1 MTGTDERVA
10 AGRRRPVRL
19 AALRRLRPP
28 GGAPMARL
36 ATFLTAHRVF
46 LALLAPAVALRV
58 VTMLGYRG
66 ALWFP
71 DSYDY
76 VTGALTLTPN
86 LIRPSGYSLY
96 LALLAPFHSLAVVA
110 FTQHAMGIAVG
121 VMVYALLRHRFGL
134 PGWGAALAA
143 VPPLFDAFGIEL
155 EHLVLSDTLYT
166 FLVTL
171 ALAVALWR
179 PALGV
184 RRAAL
189 VCVILGLAAVTRSV
203 GLPVLLFVLGWLLVR
218 RAGWRAVAVG
228 LVGGLLPIAL
238 YAGWFSSRTH
248 RFALT
253 DSTGIF
259 LYGRTMAFADCRK
272 IHPPVDEVPLCVT
285 APPAHRPLS
294 QIYIWGRIS
303 PLHRLGRE
311 RFTSV
316 NEGRTGDFAR
326 RAILAQPF
334 AYAGTVGSDL
344 LRTFRLSHPP
354 FPDRVTY
361 SYYLFRAQPRQP
373 PARPARRMRRYD
385 PAHTRVTVA
394 RPYATVMGV
403 YQRYVYVRGAMFG
416 LILLVGLGTLLR
428 RRWEALLPWVVAV
441 VAVVVPP
448 ATAEFDYRYVIPAV
462 PAACVAAAA
471 FFVRRPAEAAR
482 GSGGTAPSEGPDR
495 DDEFP
500 RGGPSELA
508 RADDEDGEE
517 TEQGPDHQ

>member
-1 MTGTDERVA
+1 MADGDERDA
-10 AGRRRPVRL
+10 AGHARNARRPARL
-19 AALRRLRPP
+19 LARAAALPAPRRVPVP
-28 GGAPMARL
+28 AIA
-36 ATFLTAHRVF
+36 AFVTAHRIF
-46 LALLAPAVALRV
+46 LALLVPAVALRV

-96 LALLAPFHSLAVVA
+96 LWLLAPFHSVTLVA
-110 FTQHAMGIAVG
+110 ATQHAMGVAVG
-121 VMVYALLRHRFGL
+121 VMVYALLRHRFAL

-171 ALAVALWR
+171 ALTLALWR

-184 RRAAL
+184 RRAVP
-189 VCVILGLAAVTRSV
+189 VCLLLGLAAVTRSV
-203 GLPVLLFVLGWLLVR
+203 GLPVLVFVLGWLFVR
-218 RAGWRAVAVG
+218 RAGWRTVTAALVAG
-228 LVGGLLPIAL
+228 ALPIAL

-253 DSTGIF
+253 YSTGIF
-259 LYGRTMAFADCRK
+259 LYSRTMAFADCRK
-272 IHPPVDEVPLCVT
+272 IRPPVDEVPLCVT
-285 APPAHRPLS
+285 TPPAHRARS

-311 RFTSV
+311 RFTPV

-326 RAILAQPF
+326 RAVVAQPV
-334 AYAGTVGSDL
+334 AYARTVGADL
-344 LRTFRLSHPP
+344 LRTFRWNHPP
-354 FPDRVTY
+354 FPDRATY
-361 SYYLFRAQPRQP
+361 SYYLFRAQPQQP
-373 PARPARRMRRYD
+373 PEKAVRRMRRYD
-385 PAHTRVTVA
+385 PAHVRVSVV
-394 RPYATVMGV
+394 RPYATVMVG
-403 YQRYVYVRGAMFG
+403 YQRYAYLRGAVFG
-416 LILLVGLGTLLR
+416 LILMLGLGALLR

-462 PAACVAAAA
+462 PAACVAAAV
-471 FFVRRPAEAAR
+471 FFARRPAGAPGDTDPPGGDEFAR
-482 GSGGTAPSEGPDR
+482 GPRPVLTQANGEHGEATGDAPG
-495 DDEFP
+495 
-500 RGGPSELA
+500 
-508 RADDEDGEE
+508 
-517 TEQGPDHQ
+517 HQ